1 MNEVKSELLAQERT
15 VVVPG
20 DLIARGLDWLPGQG
34 CYRVG
39 SELRSKVLGLVRTKD
54 RMVSV
59 VPLAGAYI
67 PRPGDGVIATVSD
80 MSTTFWICELN
91 SPYDALL
98 NISEAVPE
106 FVDTTKT
113 DISVYYDIGDV
124 IYAKILAV
132 SRTKNVSMTMND
144 YRAKKLIGGRLV
156 RITPHKVPRVIGK
169 EGSMVELIK
178 NKTGCQITVGQNGVI
193 WLRGQ
198 HEGVAAKAILLIEQE
213 AHIEGLTDRVT
224 RFLDKEMEGKTVPE
238 LPSEPKE
245 GYEGQ
250 PRREI

>member
-1 MNEVKSELLAQERT
+1 MNEMKAPSELLAQERT

-20 DLIARGLDWLPGQG
+20 DLVARGLDWLPGQG
-34 CYRVG
+34 CYRIS
-39 SELRSKVLGLVRTKD
+39 SELRSKVLGLVRIKD

-67 PRPGDGVIATVSD
+67 PRPGDGVIATVGD
-80 MSTTFWICELN
+80 MATTFWICDIN

-156 RITPHKVPRVIGK
+156 KVTPHKVPRVIGK

-193 WLRGQ
+193 WLRG
-198 HEGVAAKAILLIEQE
+198 ENESVAAKTILLIEQE
-213 AHIEGLTDRVT
+213 AHTEGLTDRIT
-224 RFLDKEMEGKTVPE
+224 RFLDKEMEGRPVPE
-238 LPSEPKE
+238 IVSEPKE
-245 GYEGQ
+245 EN
-250 PRREI
+250 RREM